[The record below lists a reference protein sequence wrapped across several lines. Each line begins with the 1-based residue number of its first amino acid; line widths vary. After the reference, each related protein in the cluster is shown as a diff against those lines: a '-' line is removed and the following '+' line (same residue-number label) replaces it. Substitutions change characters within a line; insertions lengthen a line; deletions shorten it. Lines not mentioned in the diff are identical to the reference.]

1 MNLPLKDY
9 PFYCGIDPGFSGA
22 IALMNA
28 AGTTCRVWKMPV
40 IEKEKDRQREIDL
53 GLLRD
58 CFSVLARFP
67 RVCVGVEWPTT
78 RPGEA
83 AEASERFGRQ
93 KGYLEAFCYL
103 KNLDYFKIAPNLW
116 KGRLGLDG
124 KDVAGANERAAKLYG
139 LYYPDHTGLIRG
151 LRGGILDGPLDAL
164 LIAHFL
170 RTRGGTGIK
179 AIAEKFG
186 KDSVELFVHVMGGG
200 RRKRKFGRKLSEP
213 V

>member
-40 IEKEKDRQREIDL
+40 IEKEKDRQREINL
-53 GLLRD
+53 PELAVVFRTLRLYPN
-58 CFSVLARFP
+58 V
-67 RVCVGVEWPTT
+67 VVGVEWPTT

-93 KGYLEAFCYL
+93 KGYLEAFCFL
-103 KNLDYFKIAPNLW
+103 KGLDYFKIAPNLW

-124 KDVAGANERAAKLYG
+124 KDVMGANERAAKLFG
-139 LYYPDHTGLIRG
+139 VFYPAHTVLVRG
-151 LRGGILDGPLDAL
+151 VRGGILDGPLDAL

-179 AIAEKFG
+179 SIAEKFG
-186 KDSVELFVHVMGGG
+186 KDSVELFAHVMGGG